1 MTRGIATWVARLLE
15 LVCINVSLLTAE
27 NPRSKEREMRRKR
40 NSRRQKGKLRGR
52 RGFIYVERVKYLM
65 IRTDQVYVVK
75 NYLTKKIT

>member
-65 IRTDQVYVVK
+65 IRKDQVYVVK

>member
-1 MTRGIATWVARLLE
+1 MTRGIATSVARLLE

-52 RGFIYVERVKYLM
+52 RGFIYVERVKCLM

>member
-40 NSRRQKGKLRGR
+40 NSRRQKGKLGGR